1 MSVRTIAPTRGLKG
15 EVTIPGDKSISHRSI
30 MLGSIAL
37 GTTEI
42 THFLEGADCLSTIDC
57 FRKMGVEIERKPS
70 SILVHGKG
78 LRGLTAP
85 ASTLNVGNSGT
96 TTRLISGILSG
107 QNFATTL
114 SGDDS
119 LNSRPMKRIMT
130 PLNTMGAHIRSLN
143 DNGCA
148 PLHIRPGALHGIHY
162 QSPVASAQV
171 KSAVLLAGLYADSP
185 TSVTEPALSRNHTE
199 LMLQGFGAYVA
210 TDLHTDGT
218 ATAHVEPC
226 KELYG
231 QQICVPGDISSAAY
245 FIAAALLVPGSELLV
260 KNVGTN
266 FTRAGFLKVCKAMGA
281 DIETVSQTIE
291 GGESRADLLVRYSH
305 LKGTVIEGD
314 IIPTLIDEIPMIA
327 IMAAFADGQT
337 VIRDAAELKVK
348 ETNRIDTVT
357 AGLKAMGA
365 DITPTDDGMIIE
377 GTGHLNGAS
386 IQSYLDHRI
395 AMAFSVAGLA
405 SDGETQIVDSQC
417 VDVSYPEFYATLN
430 NHRHLAG
437 KRPPFHSIGKCRCH
451 FRLFHGTASGKL
463 RQEMGCHC
471 TECR

>member
-162 QSPVASAQV
+162 QSPVASAQI

-430 NHRHLAG
+430 SV
-437 KRPPFHSIGKCRCH
+437 SI
-451 FRLFHGTASGKL
+451 
-463 RQEMGCHC
+463 
-471 TECR
+471 

>member
-327 IMAAFADGQT
+327 IMAAFADDQT

-365 DITPTDDGMIIE
+365 VITPTDDGMIIE

-430 NHRHLAG
+430 SV
-437 KRPPFHSIGKCRCH
+437 SI
-451 FRLFHGTASGKL
+451 
-463 RQEMGCHC
+463 
-471 TECR
+471 

>member
-37 GTTEI
+37 GNTEI

-365 DITPTDDGMIIE
+365 VITPTDDGMIIE

-430 NHRHLAG
+430 SV
-437 KRPPFHSIGKCRCH
+437 SI
-451 FRLFHGTASGKL
+451 
-463 RQEMGCHC
+463 
-471 TECR
+471 

>member
-78 LRGLTAP
+78 LRGLNAP

-148 PLHIRPGALHGIHY
+148 PLHMRPGALHGIHY

-430 NHRHLAG
+430 SV
-437 KRPPFHSIGKCRCH
+437 SI
-451 FRLFHGTASGKL
+451 
-463 RQEMGCHC
+463 
-471 TECR
+471 

>member
-130 PLNTMGAHIRSLN
+130 RLNTMGAHIRSLN

-430 NHRHLAG
+430 SV
-437 KRPPFHSIGKCRCH
+437 SI
-451 FRLFHGTASGKL
+451 
-463 RQEMGCHC
+463 
-471 TECR
+471 

>member
-1 MSVRTIAPTRGLKG
+1 MSVRTITPTKGLKG

-305 LKGTVIEGD
+305 LNGTVIEGD

-357 AGLKAMGA
+357 AGLKAMEA

-430 NHRHLAG
+430 TI
-437 KRPPFHSIGKCRCH
+437 SI
-451 FRLFHGTASGKL
+451 
-463 RQEMGCHC
+463 
-471 TECR
+471 

>member
-1 MSVRTIAPTRGLKG
+1 
-15 EVTIPGDKSISHRSI
+15 

-365 DITPTDDGMIIE
+365 VITPTDDGMIIE

-430 NHRHLAG
+430 SV
-437 KRPPFHSIGKCRCH
+437 SI
-451 FRLFHGTASGKL
+451 
-463 RQEMGCHC
+463 
-471 TECR
+471 

>member
-1 MSVRTIAPTRGLKG
+1 
-15 EVTIPGDKSISHRSI
+15 

-291 GGESRADLLVRYSH
+291 GGESHADLLVRYSH

-365 DITPTDDGMIIE
+365 VITPTDDGMIIE

-430 NHRHLAG
+430 SV
-437 KRPPFHSIGKCRCH
+437 SI
-451 FRLFHGTASGKL
+451 
-463 RQEMGCHC
+463 
-471 TECR
+471 

>member
-1 MSVRTIAPTRGLKG
+1 MSVRTIVPTRGLKG

-245 FIAAALLVPGSELLV
+245 FIAAALLVPDSELLV

-405 SDGETQIVDSQC
+405 SDDETQIVDSQC

-430 NHRHLAG
+430 
-437 KRPPFHSIGKCRCH
+437 SI
-451 FRLFHGTASGKL
+451 SI
-463 RQEMGCHC
+463 
-471 TECR
+471 

>member
-337 VIRDAAELKVK
+337 FIRDAAELKVK

-430 NHRHLAG
+430 SV
-437 KRPPFHSIGKCRCH
+437 SI
-451 FRLFHGTASGKL
+451 
-463 RQEMGCHC
+463 
-471 TECR
+471 

>member
-348 ETNRIDTVT
+348 ETNRIDTVIV
-357 AGLKAMGA
+357 GLKAMGA
-365 DITPTDDGMIIE
+365 VITPTDDGMIIE

-430 NHRHLAG
+430 SV
-437 KRPPFHSIGKCRCH
+437 SI
-451 FRLFHGTASGKL
+451 
-463 RQEMGCHC
+463 
-471 TECR
+471 